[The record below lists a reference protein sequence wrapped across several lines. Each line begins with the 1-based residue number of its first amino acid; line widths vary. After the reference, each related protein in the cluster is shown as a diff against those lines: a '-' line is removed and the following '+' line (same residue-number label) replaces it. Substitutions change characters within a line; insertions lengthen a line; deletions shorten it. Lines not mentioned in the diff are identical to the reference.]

1 MPESKNRRKNGKRV
15 NNSREK
21 RTRRI
26 EKASESHQS
35 GVTLQD
41 LINVL
46 AYQEYE
52 KRGELPSQQ
61 TVPSEHTTISKD
73 DLKPCKGQNVNVCVA
88 EGCYNES
95 CLDRETHIQEER

>member
-1 MPESKNRRKNGKRV
+1 MPVSKNRRKNDKRV
-15 NNSREK
+15 KNSDR
-21 RTRRI
+21 RRAQRI
-26 EKASESHQS
+26 EKAAEDQPS

-41 LINVL
+41 LIDVL

-61 TVPSEHTTISKD
+61 TDPEHVSISKD
-73 DLKPCKGQNVNVCVA
+73 DLKPCKGQNVNICVA

-95 CLDRETHIQEER
+95 CLGLTTHIQEER